1 MNAGVVLAGD
11 VVPCGSTESPLKLQ
25 RRTRRF
31 LICAAKA
38 HPNLSRKPRR
48 RDEPGRFSR
57 MDNQR
62 VNRTTALAVL
72 FATAVFQLTAAET
85 KRETM
90 DRRVRAAI
98 AGFQGTVR
106 LYAKNLDTG
115 ETYGI
120 GENEKVRTSCPSWWR
135 YSAQSPPAV
144 RIGMR
149 A

>member
-1 MNAGVVLAGD
+1 
-11 VVPCGSTESPLKLQ
+11 
-25 RRTRRF
+25 
-31 LICAAKA
+31 
-38 HPNLSRKPRR
+38 
-48 RDEPGRFSR
+48 

-72 FATAVFQLTAAET
+72 LATAAFQLNAADT

-120 GENEKVRTSCPSWWR
+120 GENEKVRAASTIKVPIMV
-135 YSAQSPPAV
+135 AV
-144 RIGMR
+144 FREVAAGR
-149 A
+149 ACVQVFPFQVQVSFRTTPLLF